1 MKKGLSGIFVVS
13 YLLVMLVLLTVI
25 VGCFSIIRH
34 QAGMQADVGAKA
46 VLNDTAAGLTDM
58 VQAAIDGG
66 NIIADHQD
74 VYSFASGSPT
84 ERLELRDNVRS
95 LLSTY
100 VRFESGAVNAYLF
113 TADGAHISAAPQS
126 MEHDGAA
133 AYMISRRVWVDEQL
147 DRPFRQAY
155 FSRNYVYGG
164 RVYYVVCT
172 PIYPDVAAPMTT
184 DYKGVILLI
193 LQADAL
199 EMAIPDRAQ
208 VEVLIADGNLL
219 LTASDQAL
227 RESWNTS
234 RQERFFSQKVPQ
246 TRWTVYSAVRQAD
259 SDRMVQRVGVLC
271 VVIGASMLLLLG
283 VLMAIQYRSIVG
295 PIVDIAKQ
303 MDALDTEAGG
313 IINPSRGRYELN
325 RLTNSLNGLLGRIH
339 QLNNEMMD
347 VKLKAYEEHNTF
359 LQAQI
364 NPHFLYNNFEVI
376 RGMAGTGNAAAIRE
390 MASCMAAIYRYCCKG
405 ESLVALQQE
414 LECLERYTR
423 ILSLRYGEQYQIAVS
438 VQQEALMCFVPRMI
452 LQPLVENAV
461 SHGFVKESRRQGRVE
476 VSAEVREGTLLLT
489 ISDDGIGMTAEQLE
503 QYNQPA
509 ALHDDG
515 THSHIG
521 ITNVMRRLQL
531 LYGERVRTAF
541 STAPSGGLCIAIY
554 IDSIS
559 EKTESIAEMRKR
571 HQ

>member
-74 VYSFASGSPT
+74 VYSFASGTPT

-476 VSAEVREGTLLLT
+476 VSAMVREGTLLLT

-515 THSHIG
+515 T
-521 ITNVMRRLQL
+521 Q
-531 LYGERVRTAF
+531 
-541 STAPSGGLCIAIY
+541 
-554 IDSIS
+554 
-559 EKTESIAEMRKR
+559 
-571 HQ
+571 

>member
-25 VGCFSIIRH
+25 AVCFSMIRY
-34 QAGMQADVGAKA
+34 QSGMQADINAKA
-46 VLNDTAAGLTDM
+46 VLNDTVAGLTDM

-74 VYSFASGSPT
+74 VYEFVSGTPS
-84 ERLELRDNVRS
+84 ERLKLRDNVRS
-95 LLSTY
+95 LLTTY

-133 AYMISRRVWVDEQL
+133 AHMISRRVWVDEHL
-147 DRPFRQAY
+147 DQPFRQAF
-155 FSRNYVYGG
+155 FSRNYDHGG
-164 RVYYVVCT
+164 RAYYVVCT
-172 PIYPDVAAPMTT
+172 PIYPDVAAPTT
-184 DYKGVILLI
+184 MDYKGVILLI

-208 VEVLIADGNLL
+208 TEVLIADGDLL
-219 LTASDQAL
+219 LTSPNQAL
-227 RESWNTS
+227 QDTWSSS
-234 RQERFFSQKVPQ
+234 RQENFFSQKVPQ
-246 TRWTVYSAVRQAD
+246 TRWTVFSAVQQI
-259 SDRMVQRVGVLC
+259 SHDRTVQRVGLLC
-271 VVIGASMLLLLG
+271 LVIGASMLLLLG

-303 MDALDTEAGG
+303 LDTLDTEAGG
-313 IINPSRGRYELN
+313 IINPSRSRYELN

-339 QLNNEMMD
+339 QLNSEMID

-423 ILSLRYGEQYQIAVS
+423 ILNLRYGDQYQIIVN
-438 VQQEALMCFVPRMI
+438 VQQEALVSVVPRMI

-461 SHGFVKESRRQGRVE
+461 SHGFVKPIRQKGCVE
-476 VSAEVREGTLLLT
+476 VQASVQGDMLHLM
-489 ISDDGIGMTAEQLE
+489 ISDNGAGMTEEQLMR
-503 QYNQPA
+503 YNHAA

-531 LYGERVRTAF
+531 LYGSNACMRF
-541 STAPSGGLCIAIY
+541 SAAENGGLRIE
-554 IDSIS
+554 IDIDQFS
-559 EKTESIAEMRKR
+559 EKTKSIAEKRKSIL
-571 HQ
+571 